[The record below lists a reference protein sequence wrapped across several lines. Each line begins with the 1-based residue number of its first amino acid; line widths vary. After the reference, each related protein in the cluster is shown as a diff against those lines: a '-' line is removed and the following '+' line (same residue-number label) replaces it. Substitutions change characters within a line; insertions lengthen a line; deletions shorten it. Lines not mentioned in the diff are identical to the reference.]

1 MLFGERL
8 RKLREKSGMTKWQL
22 AKQVGISDR
31 ALWYYEVDERFP
43 RKDEVI
49 EKLAKVLNVPIQY
62 LIGTST
68 ELIEKNDDKQN
79 ILNYTQLTKIK
90 AQLLNNM
97 EHSTEISYKSV
108 V

>member
-8 RKLREKSGMTKWQL
+8 RKLREDSGMTKWEL
-22 AKQVGISDR
+22 AKKVGISDR

-49 EKLAKVLNVPIQY
+49 EKLAKILNVPVEY
-62 LIGTST
+62 LLGTSN
-68 ELIEKNDDKQN
+68 ELMEKNQDKQN
-79 ILNYTQLTKIK
+79 ILNYTQLTNIK
-90 AQLLNNM
+90 AQLLNTM
-97 EHSTEISYKSV
+97 DHDTEITYKSV

>member
-8 RKLREKSGMTKWQL
+8 RKLREDSGMTKWEL
-22 AKQVGISDR
+22 AKKVGISDR

-49 EKLAKVLNVPIQY
+49 EKLAKILNVPVEY
-62 LIGTST
+62 LLGTSN
-68 ELIEKNDDKQN
+68 ELMEKNQDKQN
-79 ILNYTQLTKIK
+79 ILNYTQLTQIK

-97 EHSTEISYKSV
+97 EHDTEISYKSV